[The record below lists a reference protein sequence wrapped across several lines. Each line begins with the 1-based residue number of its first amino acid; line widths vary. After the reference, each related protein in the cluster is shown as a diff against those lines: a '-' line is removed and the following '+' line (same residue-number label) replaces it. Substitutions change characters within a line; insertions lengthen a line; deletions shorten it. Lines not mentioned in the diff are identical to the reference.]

1 MTAKIA
7 FIILLIIGGVLLIK
21 FVRDIMMGQKSRS
34 WPVASGTVIQ
44 SVMETHHDTD
54 DDGSTSTTYGVKV
67 HYTYSVGGRE
77 YESWRRTF
85 SEVRTNSMRRTQEIL
100 GRYPQGANVEV
111 YYDPADPSSAVLETG
126 VGTSSYVFLGL
137 AIVLVLAGLAGL
149 LGLFG

>member
-1 MTAKIA
+1 MTANIA
-7 FIILLIIGGVLLIK
+7 FIILLIIGAVLLIK

-44 SVMETHHDTD
+44 STMETYHDTD
-54 DDGSTSTTYGVKV
+54 EDGSTSTTHGVKV
-67 HYTYSVGGRE
+67 HYKYAVGGQE

-85 SEVRTNSMRRTQEIL
+85 SEVRTSSMRRTQEIL
-100 GRYPQGANVEV
+100 ARYPQGASVDV

-126 VGTSSYVFLGL
+126 VGSSSYIFMAL
-137 AIVLVLAGLAGL
+137 AIVLILAGLAGI